1 MSFRWEIRCTACRW
15 QAVVNALL
23 PFAGHDI
30 VEQPYQVIEGFW
42 EDYICPEHYHIAR
55 RTVRLTETMPDL
67 GMALEAYF
75 TGAFVTTPI
84 PICPSCQ
91 QPMEGGQVLERL
103 PFFLDD
109 HLDAVAWLYQ
119 KLDYLRQTLIVE
131 RKAVI
136 AGEVTADAVVQLL
149 DTEATTIMRFF
160 AALRKELAI
169 VEPMPLI
176 DERPE
181 SLLEWE
187 ALLDTQLQHTDHRIA
202 QLQERQ
208 RKETA
213 KIAGCC
219 PQCHQK
225 RVYLHRK
232 ETF

>member
-1 MSFRWEIRCTACRW
+1 MNFRWGIRCTACRW

-23 PFAGHDI
+23 PFAGQTV
-30 VEQPYQVIEGFW
+30 VEHPHQPIDGFW
-42 EDYICPEHYHIAR
+42 EDYICPEHYQIVR

-67 GMALEAYF
+67 VAAVEAYF
-75 TGAFVTTPI
+75 EGAFVTTPI
-84 PICPSCQ
+84 PTCPSCQ
-91 QPMEGGQVLERL
+91 QPMEGGQVLESL

-109 HLDAVAWLYQ
+109 HLDAVTWLHQ
-119 KLDYLRQTLIVE
+119 KLDYLRQTLTIE

-136 AGEVTADAVVQLL
+136 AGEVAADVVVRLL
-149 DTEATTIMRFF
+149 STEATTILRFF
-160 AALRKELAI
+160 AALQKELAI
-169 VEPMPLI
+169 VEPTPMM
-176 DERPE
+176 DEYPV

-187 ALLDTQLQHTDHRIA
+187 VLLDTQHQLTSRRIA